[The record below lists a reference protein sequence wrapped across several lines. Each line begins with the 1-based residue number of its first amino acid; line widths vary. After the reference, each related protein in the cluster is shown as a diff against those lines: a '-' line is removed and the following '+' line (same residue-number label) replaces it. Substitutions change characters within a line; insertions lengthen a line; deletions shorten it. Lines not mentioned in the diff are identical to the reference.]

1 MEVHGIVFA
10 YLLMINAAAFLV
22 FGWDKLKAKR
32 DGWRVPEK
40 SLLTLAVIGGSVGAL
55 MGMKV
60 FRHKTK
66 KAKFTVGIPVILAMQ
81 CAGVVLVGVMK

>member
-1 MEVHGIVFA
+1 MEVNGIVFA
-10 YLLMINAAAFLV
+10 YLLMINTAAFLV

-40 SLLTLAVIGGSVGAL
+40 TLLALAVIGGSVGAL
-55 MGMKV
+55 IGMRV

-66 KAKFTVGIPVILAMQ
+66 KAKFTVGIPVILIMQ
-81 CAGVVLVGVMK
+81 CVGVVLAGAVK